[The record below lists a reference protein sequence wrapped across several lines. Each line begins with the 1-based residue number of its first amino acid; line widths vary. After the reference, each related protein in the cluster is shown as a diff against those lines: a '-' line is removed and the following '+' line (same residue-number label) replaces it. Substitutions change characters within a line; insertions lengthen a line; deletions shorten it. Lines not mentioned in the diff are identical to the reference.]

1 MKGFDYADNKNK
13 VYDYFIQ
20 SNRKKMK
27 HLSLLLAFLGL
38 TLVSGSAFAQ
48 FTQPQMVVEWQ
59 RAKTYTR
66 AYLDAM
72 PADGYGFKP
81 TPEIRSFAE
90 QMLHLATDNYGFA
103 AFASGKPNP
112 LGDSSLEKIVQPTK
126 EATTKLVMDSY
137 DFMINTLQGMTPGQM
152 NELVKRRN
160 GQEISRANLFGKGFE
175 HQTHHRGQTT
185 IYLRLKGVTPPNEML
200 F

>member
-1 MKGFDYADNKNK
+1 MK
-13 VYDYFIQ
+13 
-20 SNRKKMK
+20 R
-27 HLSLLLAFLGL
+27 LSLFIAFLVLIIATGP
-38 TLVSGSAFAQ
+38 VFAQ
-48 FTQPQMVVEWQ
+48 FTQSQMVTEWQ

-72 PADGYGFKP
+72 PADSYGFKP

-90 QMLHLATDNYGFA
+90 QMLHLATDNYSFA
-103 AFASGKPNP
+103 AFASGKLNP
-112 LGDSSLEKIVQPTK
+112 IGDSSLEKIVLPTK

-137 DFMINTLQGMTPGQM
+137 DFMISTLQSMSADQM
-152 NELVKRRN
+152 NEMVKRRN
-160 GQEISRANLFGKGFE
+160 GQEMSRANLFGKGFE

-185 IYLRLKGVTPPNEML
+185 IYLRLKAVTPPNEML